1 MSTRTGNRFVQFHVS
16 PDDGVFAETV
26 SNAYLGPDEKLDVG
40 QLAALLSLGWA
51 APTRAPDSPPPV
63 DAPRGSPNHFRE
75 FPRPCSCAEVA
86 RFAVRTLT
94 EPLRVGSPAELEYKS
109 FDEAGHAV
117 TLPVLPIE
125 RLPLPPPKVKA
136 PAKHKGSTEFD
147 RLRAK
152 VLAAARAGTG
162 QGSLAYDDAGALHV
176 PVGNR
181 MGWIRPYER
190 PQYVRVHIHLLSD
203 IEGGEDF
210 LAQVHDVNSRLPV
223 VRVIYTGQEHLPG
236 SGLPR
241 PTLPRRAP
249 DPGRDAARPVRRG
262 RDRAN
267 CGCRPSRR
275 TCRTEGAR
283 HNSEWREVAPLLRG
297 TMVGLSGPAG
307 VEGHAGARAPAW
319 CTHGP
324 RPSRVRRRHDWLRL
338 VR

>member
-1 MSTRTGNRFVQFHVS
+1 MNDGTIQSVSSESAPPPAQAPGWEVFEEALASALSVLKEEFLVVSTRTGNRFVQFHVS

-51 APTRAPDSPPPV
+51 APTRAPDSPPPD

-75 FPRPCSCAEVA
+75 FPHPCSCAEVA
-86 RFAVRTLT
+86 RLAVRTLT

-162 QGSLAYDDAGALHV
+162 HGSLAYDYDGALHV

-223 VRVIYTGQEHLPG
+223 VRVIYRDRSVFLGVDFPALPFRAEHLTQAVTLLAQFAEDVIEEL
-236 SGLPR
+236 GLP
-241 PTLPRRAP
+241 
-249 DPGRDAARPVRRG
+249 
-262 RDRAN
+262 
-267 CGCRPSRR
+267 
-275 TCRTEGAR
+275 
-283 HNSEWREVAPLLRG
+283 
-297 TMVGLSGPAG
+297 G
-307 VEGHAGARAPAW
+307 VPEK
-319 CTHGP
+319 
-324 RPSRVRRRHDWLRL
+324 VQN
-338 VR
+338 